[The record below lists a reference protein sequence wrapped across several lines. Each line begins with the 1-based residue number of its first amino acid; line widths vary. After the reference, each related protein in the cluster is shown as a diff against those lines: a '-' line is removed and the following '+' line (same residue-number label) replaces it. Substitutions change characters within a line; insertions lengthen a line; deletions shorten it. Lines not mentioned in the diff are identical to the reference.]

1 MQNLSLISQI
11 SLYVLLAVMG
21 LFALLL
27 WGLQMMILRGK
38 AFNNPDGSTDDWH
51 EQKTHYGIAFA
62 AVFVACPAN
71 MIGIVLVFVYPRWG
85 YYLLAMVS
93 FWWAWANVMTT
104 ATSLRFY
111 RPGISPLMW
120 FIGYPFGVLVGLA
133 YIVWTV
139 VHFDVI
145 YFP

>member
-1 MQNLSLISQI
+1 MPELPIISQI
-11 SLYVLLAVMG
+11 SLYALLALMG

-27 WGLQMMILRGK
+27 WGWQIMILRGK
-38 AFNNPDGSTDDWH
+38 AFNNPDGSKDDWH

-62 AVFVACPAN
+62 DVFVSCPAN
-71 MIGIVLVFVYPRWG
+71 IIGIVLVFLSPRWG
-85 YYLLAMVS
+85 FYLLSMVS
-93 FWWAWANVMTT
+93 FWWIWANVMTT

-111 RPGISPLMW
+111 NPRLSLMTW
-120 FIGYPFGVLVGLA
+120 LIGYPFGILLGLA
-133 YIVWTV
+133 FIVWTI